1 MANHWLRLWHD
12 MPNDPKWRTVSRIS
26 KQPIAVVMATYVHLL
41 VIASTAEERGSI
53 QVIEEDLASA
63 LDITPEAIQAILTAM
78 QGRLLKG
85 NKLIGWEKRQ
95 PLREDGSAERAK
107 AWRES
112 KKRQSAKQTNTSEL
126 PDKEEDTDK
135 NKEKDIEINTL
146 SRDKLEQQTDQAF
159 AMFENWQPD
168 ASFADYLTKLGV
180 VTAEQQIPAAILLEF
195 VCFWCTKANI
205 KKTQQQWH
213 HALAQSYQY
222 ALNREKFYA
231 KGKRNTHKAIGSIS
245 TTATDISWL
254 AE

>member
-1 MANHWLRLWHD
+1 MANQWLRLWHD

-63 LDITPEAIQAILTAM
+63 LDITPEAVRAILSAM
-78 QGRLLKG
+78 QGRLLKD
-85 NKLIGWEKRQ
+85 NKLIGWQKRQ

-112 KKRQSAKQTNTSEL
+112 KKRQSAKQTNIGEL
-126 PDKEEDTDK
+126 QDKEQEID
-135 NKEKDIEINTL
+135 KEKDTEINTL
-146 SRDKLEQQTDQAF
+146 SSRNLENQTELVF
-159 AMFENWQPD
+159 TMFENWQPD
-168 ASFADYLTKLGV
+168 ASFAEYLAKLGV
-180 VTAEQQIPAAILLEF
+180 TNDQQQIPTEVLQEF
-195 VCFWCTKANI
+195 VCFWCTKTNT
-205 KKTQQQWH
+205 KKTQRQWH
-213 HALAQSYQY
+213 HALAKSYQY

-231 KGKRNTHKAIGSIS
+231 KGKRHTHKAIGSIN

-254 AE
+254 AD